1 MKAERR
7 ADLAWA
13 AGLFLAGAALY
24 LSFLSK
30 VYVFEGLARAMPIE
44 LGEWKR
50 LLNGNY
56 LAYGVMGAA
65 FHHLLGL
72 FGLAPLAVVS
82 LQALDALLG
91 GAGLALHFAVQRALG
106 ASRPAAAAWAA
117 ALAVTLGWWTW
128 SAEAENYVFSAV
140 LVHALFLGLALR
152 LAGRKVP
159 AWALGALHALAMT
172 GHIVNGVMGLACVYA
187 LWTTT
192 EPRRRAKEL
201 GVYILTGGLCIGAAY
216 GLALAVV
223 RPESA
228 ARWFLGSAATSE
240 GLNTRDVWTL
250 ANLGVWLGT
259 SGRAVAADPWGPAVA
274 VLALAAAFGL
284 SAQKGLRR
292 AAAIAAG
299 LQLLA
304 YALVF
309 TRWEPYT
316 GVYRVPDLPAFIL
329 LLSLAVPARWSA
341 PSGAALAALLAAAN
355 LGAAS
360 ARADAGQNPRLARM
374 EALKAASRE
383 GDWAAGEGGDELYI
397 PYFAQRRPLVLGR
410 FRGRPEAVRKA
421 AADIAAHGQSLYL
434 FRDTVKDP
442 FWAPHWAELELEAV
456 VSDGEGPLLYRAGG
470 VKKHRKVTK

>member
-7 ADLAWA
+7 GDAAWA

-44 LGEWKR
+44 LGQWTR

-56 LAYGVMGAA
+56 LAYGLVGAA
-65 FHHLLGL
+65 FHKLLGL
-72 FGLAPLAVVS
+72 FGLTPLAVVS
-82 LQALDALLG
+82 LQAMDALLG
-91 GAGLALHFAVQRALG
+91 GAGLALHFAAQRSLG

-117 ALAVTLGWWTW
+117 ALGVTLGWWTW
-128 SAEAENYVFSAV
+128 SAEAENYIFSAV
-140 LVHALFLGLALR
+140 LVQGLFLGLALR
-152 LAGRKVP
+152 LTGRRVP
-159 AWALGALHALAMT
+159 AAALGALHALAMT

-187 LWTTT
+187 LWTSAP
-192 EPRRRAKEL
+192 PRRRARDIAAYL
-201 GVYILTGGLCIGAAY
+201 LTGALCIGAAY
-216 GLALAVV
+216 GLALAIV

-228 ARWFLGSAATSE
+228 LRWFLGSAATAQ
-240 GLNTRDVWTL
+240 GLNTRDVWSL

-259 SGRAVAADPWGPAVA
+259 SGRAVAADPWGPAVGL
-274 VLALAAAFGL
+274 LALAAAAGL
-284 SAQKGLRR
+284 AGQKGARR

-299 LQLLA
+299 LQLLG

-329 LLSLAVPARWSA
+329 LLSLAVPPRWSA
-341 PSGAALAALLAAAN
+341 PAGAALAALLAAAN
-355 LGAAS
+355 LGVVS

-374 EALKAASRE
+374 EALKSVSRE

-397 PYFAQRRPLVLGR
+397 PYFAQRRPLLLGR
-410 FRGRPEAVRKA
+410 FRDRPQAVLA
-421 AADIAAHGQSLYL
+421 AARELAAQGRALYL

-442 FWAPHWAELELEAV
+442 FWAPHLASLRLEAV
-456 VSDGEGPLLYRAGG
+456 AADEQGPLLYRVGG
-470 VKKHRKVTK
+470 LKIDRKVTK

>member
-56 LAYGVMGAA
+56 LAYGLLGAA
-65 FHHLLGL
+65 FHSLLGL
-72 FGLAPLAVVS
+72 FGLKPLAVVS

-91 GAGLALHFAVQRALG
+91 GAGLALHFAVQRTLG
-106 ASRPAAAAWAA
+106 ASRLAAAAWAA
-117 ALAVTLGWWTW
+117 ALGVTLGWWTW

-140 LVHALFLGLALR
+140 LVHGLFLGLALR

-159 AWALGALHALAMT
+159 AAALGALHALAMT
-172 GHIVNGVMGLACVYA
+172 GHIVNGVMGLAVLYA
-187 LWTTT
+187 LWTTA
-192 EPRRRAKEL
+192 EPRRRVRDVA
-201 GVYILTGGLCIGAAY
+201 VYVLTGGLCIGAAY

-223 RPESA
+223 RPENVL
-228 ARWFLGSAATSE
+228 RWFLGSAATSE

-250 ANLGVWLGT
+250 SNVGVWLGT
-259 SGRAVAADPWGPAVA
+259 SGRAVAADPWGPAVG
-274 VLALAAAFGL
+274 VLALAAALGL
-284 SAQKGLRR
+284 AAQKGLRR
-292 AAAIAAG
+292 AAAVAAG
-299 LQLLA
+299 LQLLG

-341 PSGAALAALLAAAN
+341 PAGAALAALLAAAN
-355 LGAAS
+355 LGVAS
-360 ARADAGQNPRLARM
+360 ARADAARNPRLARM
-374 EALKAASRE
+374 EALKAVSRE

-410 FRGRPEAVRKA
+410 YRGRPEAMLEAVKH
-421 AADIAAHGQSLYL
+421 ISAHGQSLYL
-434 FRDTVKDP
+434 FRDMAQDP
-442 FWAPHWAELELEAV
+442 YWAPHWAGLELEAV
-456 VSDGEGPLLYRAGG
+456 ASDGEGPLLYRVGG
-470 VKKHRKVTK
+470 VKKQRKVTK